1 MVIESG
7 LSRPLCRALVEMPNG
22 LTTRETYFNIYA
34 GESSLV
40 APIPSLTMTSVK
52 LALP

>member
-1 MVIESG
+1 MMIDA
-7 LSRPLCRALVEMPNG
+7 PMPKP
-22 LTTRETYFNIYA
+22 RCQFSVDMADSVASMETYFNIYA

-40 APIPSLTMTSVK
+40 PLVPHLMLTPVK